1 MPENL
6 IQETGE
12 IGTLPVVTETTVAG
26 PASQF
31 SPPTTTAPAA
41 TPSPTPPPPPK
52 ARGGAWRWWLLAL
65 AVVAALVFVKMR
77 YFPTP
82 AAGGK
87 DAKGGP
93 GAAGGSGANQKG
105 GPGAAGAGGGR
116 GAGAKTP
123 VSAFVVAT
131 TSLADEVAATGS
143 VLAEEA
149 VTIRSEVPGKIT
161 SFTIREGQAV
171 RKGQLLF
178 TINAADIQAQLQK
191 LATNQKL
198 YADQE
203 RRQRTLLNKEFISAQ
218 EYEQSAAQLQAA
230 RADRAALQATLA
242 KTYVRAPFDG
252 VLGLTTTTVGTYV
265 SPGDEITT
273 LSRTRPVKIAFQV
286 PGRFAAVVKR
296 GDEVKIKD
304 EGSGK
309 TYSAR
314 VYALDPQIDPVS
326 RTLPVRARFANT
338 KDELRPGAFV
348 KVSLQLS
355 EASNAIQIPTE
366 AITPEAAGYS
376 VFLIKNGKAVK
387 QPVKIGVR
395 SERLI
400 QITNGLAVGDSVAR
414 TGILQ
419 LKPGDAVRA
428 TK

>member
-6 IQETGE
+6 MQETDE
-12 IGTLPVVTETTVAG
+12 AVAVPATTATETTTVG
-26 PASQF
+26 PATQF
-31 SPPTTTAPAA
+31 SPPTTTAPLPAPA
-41 TPSPTPPPPPK
+41 IPTPPAEPN

-65 AVVAALVFVKMR
+65 VVVAALVFVKIK

-82 AAGGK
+82 DAGK
-87 DAKGGP
+87 DAKGG
-93 GAAGGSGANQKG
+93 
-105 GPGAAGAGGGR
+105 GAAGAGGKG
-116 GAGAKTP
+116 GAAPAGGPDAAGKGGKTP
-123 VSAFVVAT
+123 VSVFVVRA
-131 TSLADEVAATGS
+131 TSLSDVVAATGS

-149 VTIRSEVPGKIT
+149 LTIRSEVPGKIT
-161 SFTIREGQAV
+161 AFTIREGQPV

-203 RRQRTLLNKEFISAQ
+203 RRQRTLLAKEYISAQ
-218 EYEQSAAQLQAA
+218 EYEQSSAQLQAA

-242 KTYVRAPFDG
+242 KTFVRAPFDG
-252 VLGLTTTTVGTYV
+252 VLGLSTTTVGTYV
-265 SPGDEITT
+265 SPGDIITT

-286 PGRFAAVVKR
+286 PGRFASAVRK
-296 GDEVKIKD
+296 GDQVRITD

-309 TYSAR
+309 TYAAK

-326 RTLPVRARFANT
+326 RTLPVRARFPN
-338 KDELRPGAFV
+338 KQDELRPGAFV
-348 KVSLQLS
+348 KVNLQLG
-355 EASNAIQIPTE
+355 ETAGALQIPTE

-376 VFLIKNGKAVK
+376 VFLIKKGKAVK
-387 QPVKIGVR
+387 QLVKIGVR
-395 SERLI
+395 SEQLI
-400 QITNGLAVGDSVAR
+400 QITDGLAVGDSVAR